1 MPDLHELCAAAV
13 EAATGDEAVEAY
25 AEESRHTEASALR
38 GEIEGLTFAESR
50 GVGVRLIADGRL
62 GYAYA
67 ADPTPD
73 EVRDTVRRA
82 RENAALAEPDEFN
95 LLPSPLPADADPG
108 AVPRGPGQHPHRS
121 QGRARAG
128 PGATGDLRRP
138 ARHED
143 RRGADRRRRLAR
155 RDRVDATACR
165 PSTRGPTPGAWRSP
179 SRWRA
184 TRRRPVSRSRSAAG
198 VDELGVGGDRRRGG
212 AARGAHA
219 RRRRSRRPRR
229 SRSSSTSSPP
239 CRSWA
244 SWPGRSPPRP
254 C

>member
-13 EAATGDEAVEAY
+13 DAATGDEAVEAY

-50 GVGVRLIADGRL
+50 GVGVRLIAGGAARLRVRGGPDAGR
-62 GYAYA
+62 GARHGPA
-67 ADPTPD
+67 RAG
-73 EVRDTVRRA
+73 ERGARRA
-82 RENAALAEPDEFN
+82 RRVQ
-95 LLPSPLPADADPG
+95 PASVSASRRAHPG
-108 AVPRGPGQHPHRS
+108 PVPRGPGRTSPPTARS
-121 QGRARAG
+121 RWRWIWNDGRSRSTRA
-128 PGATGDLRRP
+128 PRRSTRRRSATPSRASRSRRP
-138 ARHED
+138 
-143 RRGADRRRRLAR
+143 
-155 RDRVDATACR
+155 TACG

-179 SRWRA
+179 SPWRA
-184 TRRRPVSRSRSAAG
+184 TRRRPASRSRSAAASTSW
-198 VDELGVGGDRRRGG
+198 GGRRSPTRRCS
-212 AARGAHA
+212 ARCACWVP
-219 RRRRSRRPRR
+219 RSRRRRR